1 MLVKDC
7 PECQGEGEIETE
19 VAIADY
25 QCGGYLR
32 GVTIECYVC
41 GGSGEVEDDI
51 YEDWWMSAC

>member
-1 MLVKDC
+1 MQYKDC
-7 PECQGEGEIETE
+7 PECQGDGEVETE

-51 YEDWWMSAC
+51 FED